1 MNVAFLGT
9 GNMGLPM
16 ARNLLR
22 AGHRLAVWNR
32 TRERA
37 RPLQAEGAR
46 VAATPAEAVQGCEA
60 MVTMLADDRAV
71 EESLFEGALH
81 ALPGGAVHAG
91 MSTVSVALS
100 KRLAEEHGVRGQG
113 YVAAPVFGRPEAAA
127 EKRLWVV
134 AAGPGEQVE
143 RCRPLFDAI
152 GRGISVVGDRP
163 EAANAVKLAGNL
175 SIASAIETLAEA
187 YALAGKYG
195 VAPRTVLD
203 TINSALFASPL
214 YANYGGIIADQRFE
228 PAGFR
233 LRLGLKDVRL
243 LLEAA
248 EAVSQP
254 LPLASLV
261 RDRMLA
267 ALARGLEDHDWSSF
281 ARMAEPV

>member
-22 AGHRLAVWNR
+22 AGHGLTVWNR
-32 TRERA
+32 TRGRA
-37 RPLQAEGAR
+37 EPLEAEGAR
-46 VAATPAEAVQGCEA
+46 IAATPADAVRGCEA
-60 MVTMLADDRAV
+60 LITMLADDHAV
-71 EESLFEGALH
+71 EESLFDGALH
-81 ALPGGAVHAG
+81 ALPQGAVHAG

-100 KRLAEEHGVRGQG
+100 KRLAGEHEVRGQG

-127 EKRLWVV
+127 GKRLWVV
-134 AAGPGEQVE
+134 AAGAPEQVAH
-143 RCRPLFDAI
+143 CRPLFDAV
-152 GRGISVVGDRP
+152 GRGVSVVGVRP

-175 SIASAIETLAEA
+175 AISSVIETLAEA

-214 YANYGGIIADQRFE
+214 YANYGGIIADRRFE
-228 PAGFR
+228 PPGFR

-243 LLEAA
+243 VLEAA

-267 ALARGLEDHDWSSF
+267 AIARGMEDSDWSSF

>member
-1 MNVAFLGT
+1 MNVAFFGT

-22 AGHRLAVWNR
+22 AGHSLAVWNR
-32 TRERA
+32 TRDRA
-37 RPLQAEGAR
+37 QPLEADGAII
-46 VAATPAEAVQGCEA
+46 AGTPADAVRGCEA
-60 MVTMLADDRAV
+60 MVTMLADDHAV
-71 EESLFEGALH
+71 EESLFGGALH
-81 ALPGGAVHAG
+81 ALPQGAVHAG

-100 KRLAEEHGVRGQG
+100 KRLAEEHDVRGQG
-113 YVAAPVFGRPEAAA
+113 YVAAPVFGRPEAAV

-134 AAGPGEQVE
+134 AAGPAEQVA

-152 GRGISVVGDRP
+152 GRGVSIVSAQP

-175 SIASAIETLAEA
+175 SIAAVIETLAEA

-195 VAPRTVLD
+195 VEPRTVLE
-203 TINSALFASPL
+203 TINSALYNSPL
-214 YANYGGIIADQRFE
+214 YANYGGIIADRRFE
-228 PAGFR
+228 PPGFR

-243 LLEAA
+243 VLEAA

-267 ALARGLEDHDWSSF
+267 AIARGMEDSDWSAFSEGT
-281 ARMAEPV
+281 AT

>member
-1 MNVAFLGT
+1 MNVAFFGT

-22 AGHRLAVWNR
+22 AGHSLAVWNR

-37 RPLQAEGAR
+37 RPLEAEGAR
-46 VAATPAEAVQGCEA
+46 IAATPADAARGCEA

-71 EESLFEGALH
+71 EEALFDGALH
-81 ALPGGAVHAG
+81 ALPEDAVHAG

-134 AAGPGEQVE
+134 AAGPPGQVE

-152 GRGISVVGDRP
+152 GRGVSVVGAQP

-175 SIASAIETLAEA
+175 SIAAVIETLAEA

-195 VAPRTVLD
+195 VAPRTLLD

-214 YANYGGIIADQRFE
+214 YANYGGIIADGRFE
-228 PAGFR
+228 PPGFR

-248 EAVSQP
+248 ESVSQP

-267 ALARGLEDHDWSSF
+267 AMAHGMENSDWSAF
-281 ARMAEPV
+281 ARMAEPL